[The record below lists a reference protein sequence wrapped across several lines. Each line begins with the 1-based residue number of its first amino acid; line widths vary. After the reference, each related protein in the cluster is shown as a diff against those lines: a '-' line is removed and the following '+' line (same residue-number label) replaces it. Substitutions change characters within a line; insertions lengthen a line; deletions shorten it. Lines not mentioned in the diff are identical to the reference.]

1 MDQAGFCTWKGEH
14 TVEEASVTEGD
25 LEQTCQQ
32 KDVVQYKN
40 LCLSISR
47 GWVQKKTPAPISWY
61 RMRQQCCM
69 SDALLP
75 TEGGKSRPT
84 VRTLSSPRVKFSPR
98 IVGHGMWLFYS
109 ILLLSGTSVVK
120 ALWGLVVVG
129 KNLGLRNKI
138 SSVRDTGNMGCIFT
152 SLCDNR
158 LWQLSF
164 LSLYFLLIPE
174 QAWDFVE
181 ENHCGRR
188 KSYPSWDDE
197 YIPGLRDSGTLE
209 DLLQLMEDKQLLLQ
223 TTLRALPV
231 WGEQC
236 SCTSTTS
243 HNLTHERLE
252 RKIHSMLQDRA
263 QHFQNR

>member
-1 MDQAGFCTWKGEH
+1 
-14 TVEEASVTEGD
+14 
-25 LEQTCQQ
+25 
-32 KDVVQYKN
+32 
-40 LCLSISR
+40 
-47 GWVQKKTPAPISWY
+47 
-61 RMRQQCCM
+61 MRQQCCM
-69 SDALLP
+69 SDALL

-98 IVGHGMWLFYS
+98 IAGHEMWLFYS
-109 ILLLSGTSVVK
+109 ILLLSGTAVVK
-120 ALWGLVVVG
+120 ALWSLVVVW

-164 LSLYFLLIPE
+164 LSLCFLLSPE
-174 QAWDFVE
+174 QARDFLE

-188 KSYPSWDDE
+188 KPYPSWADE

-209 DLLQLMEDKQLLLQ
+209 DLLQLMEDMQLLLQ
-223 TTLRALPV
+223 TTLWALPV

-236 SCTSTTS
+236 GCMSTTS

-252 RKIHSMLQDRA
+252 RKIHSMLKA
-263 QHFQNR
+263 FSLL